1 MLTQRSKMWEFYTMD
16 KFNKNAI
23 CNICKTSV
31 SREETGKSASTT
43 PLLNHLRRHHQE
55 QYAVHLVEQ
64 KKNVSHQP
72 ILLDLQERST
82 GIGTLREQIE
92 QRVLKRFG
100 TIKENQCFALATFLD
115 PKYEFAVFDEEGGNE
130 IKTDVLSEC
139 QRINQNTFE
148 DRTESNDETPIV
160 IGDEIHLESDEEAAS
175 VEDVIS
181 RKPSPNLWKCLE
193 DIKSAS
199 GSDNTGMNEIPSF

>member
-1 MLTQRSKMWEFYTMD
+1 MD

-31 SREETGKSASTT
+31 SRGGTGKSASTT

-55 QYAVHLVEQ
+55 QYAVHLVEE

-72 ILLDLQERST
+72 TLLDLQERS
-82 GIGTLREQIE
+82 I
-92 QRVLKRFG
+92 
-100 TIKENQCFALATFLD
+100 
-115 PKYEFAVFDEEGGNE
+115 FDEEGRNE

-139 QRINQNTFE
+139 QRTNQKNSE

-160 IGDEIHLESDEEAAS
+160 LGDEINLESDEEAPL
-175 VEDVIS
+175 VEDFIS

-199 GSDNTGMNEIPSF
+199 GSDNTGMNEDSALFTSVSQEIEAYVNIALLDEKENSLTWWSNHKVGFPTLSRLGKNT